1 MAVVNQYSR
10 RMTLHLALVVFLG
23 WLCLLIWA
31 VGQWVF
37 YGYSQAFN
45 NVSSLVDNQRQAITP
60 VYQGSL
66 LSAMPLDTRFQVSL
80 DHPYLVKL
88 SFNEITA
95 DLVTKTQQ
103 FIKLILLASQCMLI
117 KMMILLAAM
126 PLFALAMIAGLVD
139 GLNQRAIRTACLGRE
154 SSYVFHRLNHYFRK
168 GLVIVLM
175 IWLGIPISIAPAYVF
190 IPISLMLALM
200 VAMTASR
207 FKKYL

>member
-1 MAVVNQYSR
+1 MAVKQYSR
-10 RMTLHLALVVFLG
+10 RMTMHLALVVFLG

-31 VGQWVF
+31 VGQWALH
-37 YGYSQAFN
+37 GYTIAFN

-66 LSAMPLDTRFQVSL
+66 LSTLPMETHFQLSL
-80 DHPYLVKL
+80 DHPYLTKL
-88 SFNEITA
+88 SFNEISA
-95 DLVTKTQQ
+95 DLVTKAQQ
-103 FIKLILLASQCMLI
+103 FIKLMLLASQCMLI
-117 KMMILLAAM
+117 KLMILLAAM
-126 PLFALAMIAGLVD
+126 PLFAVAMIAGLVD

-168 GLVIVLM
+168 GLVVVLM
-175 IWLGIPISIAPAYVF
+175 IWLAMPISITPAYVF
-190 IPISLMLALM
+190 IPISLLLALM

>member
-1 MAVVNQYSR
+1 MAVKQYSR
-10 RMTLHLALVVFLG
+10 RVTLHLALVVFLG

-31 VGQWVF
+31 LGQWAL
-37 YGYSQAFN
+37 YGYAMAFN
-45 NVSSLVDNQRQAITP
+45 NVSTLVDNQRQAITP

-66 LSAMPLDTRFQVSL
+66 LSTLPMESRFKLSL
-80 DHPYLVKL
+80 DHPYLAKL
-88 SFNEITA
+88 GFNEITA
-95 DLVTKTQQ
+95 DLVTNAQQ
-103 FIKLILLASQCMLI
+103 FIKLMLLSSQCMLI
-117 KMMILLAAM
+117 KLMILLAAM
-126 PLFALAMIAGLVD
+126 PLFALAMLAGLVD

-175 IWLGIPISIAPAYVF
+175 IWQGTPISITPAYVF

>member
-1 MAVVNQYSR
+1 MAIKQYSR
-10 RMTLHLALVVFLG
+10 KMTIQLTLVVFLG
-23 WLCLLIWA
+23 WLFLFIWA
-31 VGQWVF
+31 IGQWMLH
-37 YGYSQAFN
+37 GYVHAFDT
-45 NVSSLVDNQRQAITP
+45 VSTLVDNQRQAITP

-66 LSAMPLDTRFQVSL
+66 LSALPLETRFQLSL
-80 DHPYLVKL
+80 EHPYLTKL
-88 SFNEITA
+88 SFNELTT

-103 FIKLILLASQCMLI
+103 FIKLMLLTSQCMLI
-117 KMMILLAAM
+117 KLMILLAAI
-126 PLFALAMIAGLVD
+126 PLFALAMVAGLVD

-154 SSYVFHRLNHYFRK
+154 SSYVFHRLNHYFKK

-175 IWLGIPISIAPAYVF
+175 AWLGTPISITPDFVF

>member
-1 MAVVNQYSR
+1 MAVKQYSR
-10 RMTLHLALVVFLG
+10 KMTMHLALVVLLG

-31 VGQWVF
+31 MGQWALH
-37 YGYSQAFN
+37 GYASAFD
-45 NVSSLVDNQRQAITP
+45 NVSSLVDKQRQAITP

-66 LSAMPLDTRFQVSL
+66 LSTLPMDNHFQFSL
-80 DHPYLVKL
+80 DHLYIAKL

-95 DLVTKTQQ
+95 DLVTKAQQ
-103 FIKLILLASQCMLI
+103 LIKLMLLTSQCMLI
-117 KMMILLAAM
+117 KLMILLAAM

-175 IWLGIPISIAPAYVF
+175 IWLAMPISITPAYVF

>member
-1 MAVVNQYSR
+1 
-10 RMTLHLALVVFLG
+10 MTLHLALVVFLG

-31 VGQWVF
+31 VSQWAL

-60 VYQGSL
+60 VYRGSL
-66 LSAMPLDTRFQVSL
+66 LSALPLEPRFQLSL
-80 DHPYLVKL
+80 DHPYLAKL

-95 DLVTKTQQ
+95 DLVTKAQQ
-103 FIKLILLASQCMLI
+103 FIKLMLLSSQCMLI
-117 KMMILLAAM
+117 KLMILLAAM
-126 PLFALAMIAGLVD
+126 PLFALAMLAGLVD

-175 IWLGIPISIAPAYVF
+175 IWLSMPISITPAYVF